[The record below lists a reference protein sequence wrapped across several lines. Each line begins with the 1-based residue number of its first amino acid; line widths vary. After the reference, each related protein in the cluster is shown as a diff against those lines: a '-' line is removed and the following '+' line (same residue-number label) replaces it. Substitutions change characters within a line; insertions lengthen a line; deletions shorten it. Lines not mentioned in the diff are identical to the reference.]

1 MLANIVTLKKN
12 IIITGS
18 HGKTTTTSL
27 VAKILS
33 VMQDHTDK
41 PVSIKTR
48 VGIDGVDS
56 YFSML
61 QDILFAIN

>member
-1 MLANIVTLKKN
+1 MAE
-12 IIITGS
+12 
-18 HGKTTTTSL
+18 GKL

-56 YFSML
+56 YDYFRS
-61 QDILFAIN
+61 FADEVLESGCHTWIVHALVMHG